1 MAQGSVEQIIGR
13 AVTDEDFRTELINNA
28 REACKEYDLTEDELD
43 ALEKLDTQTLQ
54 AFAITLDK
62 RITKKGGTGFI

>member
-1 MAQGSVEQIIGR
+1 MAQSSVEQIIGR
-13 AVTDEDFRTELINNA
+13 AATDEDFRTELINNP
-28 REACKEYDLTEDELD
+28 REACKEYDLTEEELD

>member
-1 MAQGSVEQIIGR
+1 MAQSSVQQIIGR

-43 ALEKLDTQTLQ
+43 SLEKLDTQTLQ